1 MSDRRVVDEAL
12 ASSADAD
19 RTVLDRL
26 RVRLGDEAERHG
38 LLDVAY
44 RIVDTPIGP
53 LLLAATRDGLVRVA
67 FACEDHDTVLGVL
80 ARRVSPRILQAPAR
94 LDQVAYQL
102 DEYFAG
108 ARRNFEVP
116 LDLRLARGFRRLVLD
131 QLRTIP
137 YGATRSYAGIA
148 IASGSPG
155 AVRAVGSAC
164 ATNPVPLVV
173 PCHRVIRSDGAFGQY
188 LGGTEMK
195 RALLDLEA
203 R

>member
-1 MSDRRVVDEAL
+1 MSDRRIDDEAL

-44 RIVDTPIGP
+44 RIVETPIGP

-67 FACEDHDTVLGVL
+67 FACEDHDAVLGVL
-80 ARRVSPRILQAPAR
+80 ARQVSPRILQAPAR

-108 ARRNFEVP
+108 ARRNFEVS
-116 LDLRLARGFRRLVLD
+116 LDLR
-131 QLRTIP
+131 
-137 YGATRSYAGIA
+137 
-148 IASGSPG
+148 
-155 AVRAVGSAC
+155 
-164 ATNPVPLVV
+164 
-173 PCHRVIRSDGAFGQY
+173 
-188 LGGTEMK
+188 
-195 RALLDLEA
+195 
-203 R
+203 